1 MTDEHLLSKRE
12 ASQRL
17 GCSLRTLDRM
27 TAGVNFPVV
36 QVGRRVLLR
45 ESTVNEWIRSHEQR
59 KEAC

>member
-1 MTDEHLLSKRE
+1 MDEHLLSKQE
-12 ASQRL
+12 VCKRL

-27 TAGVNFPVV
+27 IRAGDLPVV

-45 ESTVNEWIRSHEQR
+45 ESTVNEWIRNHEQR